1 LYRRRPAP
9 THLTEFYLWIS
20 AGGAIGGAFAGLV
33 APYVFSN
40 IFEYPILIAA
50 ALLALPGM
58 FAGGRSASLR
68 QAGPILAAAAGV
80 ALARMAFGNALPDVA
95 DIAFKIVTVLLVA
108 FIVLRRKQPAVVFAL
123 VVFAFVFT
131 GAWTPGLNRI
141 EMTRSFFGVHQVI
154 DTADGVYRVLMHG
167 TTIHGAERLRGDS
180 GDELAGRPEPLTYYY
195 FGGPISESIEEAR
208 AAHGELE
215 NVAVVGLG
223 AGSLACHRKDPENWT
238 FYEIDPK
245 VVELASDPHMFRFL
259 SECAP
264 SAAIVL
270 GDARLT
276 LAASRVRY
284 DLIILDAF
292 SSDTIP
298 VHLLTREAF
307 AIYLSRLAPRGM
319 LVIHGTNRH
328 LDLMPVVAAAAKA
341 EGLVAFLKEEG
352 KGEPVSAGFK
362 AGSSVMA
369 LARDPADLGDLPAR
383 AGWRRVAPVATVA
396 AWTDD
401 YSNVLGAMIR
411 RKFGY

>member
-1 LYRRRPAP
+1 
-9 THLTEFYLWIS
+9 
-20 AGGAIGGAFAGLV
+20 
-33 APYVFSN
+33 
-40 IFEYPILIAA
+40 
-50 ALLALPGM
+50 
-58 FAGGRSASLR
+58 
-68 QAGPILAAAAGV
+68 
-80 ALARMAFGNALPDVA
+80 
-95 DIAFKIVTVLLVA
+95 
-108 FIVLRRKQPAVVFAL
+108 
-123 VVFAFVFT
+123 
-131 GAWTPGLNRI
+131 
-141 EMTRSFFGVHQVI
+141 
-154 DTADGVYRVLMHG
+154 
-167 TTIHGAERLRGDS
+167 
-180 GDELAGRPEPLTYYY
+180 
-195 FGGPISESIEEAR
+195 
-208 AAHGELE
+208 
-215 NVAVVGLG
+215 
-223 AGSLACHRKDPENWT
+223 
-238 FYEIDPK
+238 
-245 VVELASDPHMFRFL
+245 MFRFL

-383 AGWRRVAPVATVA
+383 AGWRRVGPVAAVA